1 MTCLEILSAVANL
14 ATTAAVIVASRQL
27 VLAKRQAVTSFEDSM
42 AKEYR
47 ELAAKIPTKVF
58 LGESLSED
66 EYIKYFDE
74 MYRYF
79 DLCNE
84 QIFLNK
90 AGRISSEAWTFWE
103 DGIRTNLNRPA
114 FMRAWSE
121 IAAKATNDF
130 AELKELFPPVPNVAS

>member
-14 ATTAAVIVASRQL
+14 ATTAAVIVASWQL

-47 ELAAKIPTKVF
+47 ELATKIPTKVF
-58 LGESLSED
+58 LGESLSDD

-90 AGRISSEAWTFWE
+90 AGRISSETWIFWE

-130 AELKELFPPVPNVAS
+130 TELKELFPPVLNAAA